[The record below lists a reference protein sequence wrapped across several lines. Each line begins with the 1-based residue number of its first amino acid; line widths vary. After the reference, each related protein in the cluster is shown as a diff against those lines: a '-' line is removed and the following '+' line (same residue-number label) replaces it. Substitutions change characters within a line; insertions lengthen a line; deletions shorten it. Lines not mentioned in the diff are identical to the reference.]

1 MYTAIVLDE
10 DSRTKLEGKCSPF
23 LNKDWKII
31 CHHMTINMGEASEE
45 INENIKNMIGE
56 KVKLKA
62 ITLALDEQ
70 VIAVGVDTHIHSS
83 NKIKHITIAVNYK
96 NGGKP
101 FFSNNL
107 TNWEA
112 IPTIELSGTIEE
124 VG

>member
-10 DSRTKLEGKCSPF
+10 ESKNKLKDKFHSFFNE
-23 LNKDWKII
+23 DWKII
-31 CHHMTINMGEASEE
+31 CHHMTINMGKASETV
-45 INENIKNMIGE
+45 NKNIKNMIGK
-56 KVKLKA
+56 KVELKA
-62 ITLALDEQ
+62 FTVAFDDQ

-83 NKIKHITIAVNYK
+83 NTIKHITIAVNYK

-112 IPTIELSGTIEE
+112 IPTIKLSGTIEE